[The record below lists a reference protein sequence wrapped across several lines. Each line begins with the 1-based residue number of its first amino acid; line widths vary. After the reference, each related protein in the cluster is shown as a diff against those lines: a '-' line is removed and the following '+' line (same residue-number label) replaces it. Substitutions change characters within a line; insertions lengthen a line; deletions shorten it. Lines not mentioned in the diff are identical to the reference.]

1 MSWFA
6 SIFQAKAKFFRS
18 SVDGATVRTL
28 LDAALSGSKAP
39 NYRHLGQKAI
49 ASVILPSDI
58 EAAAKKSFM
67 PWQKDVWE
75 CEDQARALVNEAQ
88 RMAANEGRSWAIGT
102 LRADD
107 PTKASG
113 LHVLVW
119 AICYLPGK
127 ISERAVLCYDATS
140 QKWRGISTLTG
151 VDYTLT

>member
-1 MSWFA
+1 MWPFTP
-6 SIFQAKAKFFRS
+6 KPKPVRS
-18 SVDGATVRTL
+18 AIDGAMVRAL
-28 LDAALSGSKAP
+28 LNAALSGSKAA
-39 NYRHLGQKAI
+39 NYRHISQKDTL
-49 ASVILPSDI
+49 SVVLPADI
-58 EAAAKKSFM
+58 EAAAKKAFM

-75 CEDQARALVNEAQ
+75 CEDQARALVHEAQ
-88 RMAANEGRSWAIGT
+88 KMAANEGRSWAVGT

-119 AICYLPGK
+119 AVALLPGRFA
-127 ISERAVLCYDATS
+127 ERAVICYDATA

>member
-1 MSWFA
+1 MWPFTS
-6 SIFQAKAKFFRS
+6 KPKPVRS
-18 SVDGATVRTL
+18 AIDGATVRAL
-28 LDAALSGSKAP
+28 LNAALSGSKAA
-39 NYRHLGQKAI
+39 NYRHISQKDTL
-49 ASVILPSDI
+49 SVVLPADI
-58 EAAAKKSFM
+58 EAAAKKAFM

-75 CEDQARALVNEAQ
+75 CEDQARALVHEAQ
-88 RMAANEGRSWAIGT
+88 KMAANEGRSWAVGT

-119 AICYLPGK
+119 AVALLPGRFA
-127 ISERAVLCYDATS
+127 ERAVICYDATA